1 MTNGGACKAG
11 NIYVGD
17 SFTLVAKP
25 KPADADEKDV
35 IWSSSNGSVA
45 TVDADGK
52 VTIKSSGNATITA
65 KIGNASTTCTISST
79 TQVEPGYTP
88 STGDSGCYGKSTPV
102 GKGWCRCD
110 YNKHDWV
117 CENDGNGSS
126 GNKPSG
132 GGSGG
137 NNTKPSKTT
146 TTKCKYSTSGA
157 CENDNRPKCD
167 NVYGT
172 SMPVCTRGS
181 NGCYSFDYCKE
192 VGIVCKVSNCAKC
205 SSNNYCSSCNDGFE
219 LKSGKCVKKQQ
230 KIKDVL
236 LVILMT
242 DQLLRKALLD
252 RMLQMTVIVSV
263 VVELLVVAVV
273 KR

>member
-1 MTNGGACKAG
+1 MKKPATGVDITNNGDKVTDGGACKAG

-65 KIGNASTTCTISST
+65 KIGNVSTTCTISST

-88 STGDSGCYGKSTPV
+88 SPGGGGCYGKSTPV
-102 GKGWCRCD
+102 GKGWCWCD

-146 TTKCKYSTSGA
+146 TTTKKTCNISGCAQYSLDDECYCILCEFGYESTSGG
-157 CENDNRPKCD
+157 CEKQTINPNKTTKSTKKTTKKTTKNNNR
-167 NVYGT
+167 
-172 SMPVCTRGS
+172 
-181 NGCYSFDYCKE
+181 
-192 VGIVCKVSNCAKC
+192 
-205 SSNNYCSSCNDGFE
+205 
-219 LKSGKCVKKQQ
+219 
-230 KIKDVL
+230 
-236 LVILMT
+236 T
-242 DQLLRKALLD
+242 DSLN
-252 RMLQMTVIVSV
+252 
-263 VVELLVVAVV
+263 
-273 KR
+273 